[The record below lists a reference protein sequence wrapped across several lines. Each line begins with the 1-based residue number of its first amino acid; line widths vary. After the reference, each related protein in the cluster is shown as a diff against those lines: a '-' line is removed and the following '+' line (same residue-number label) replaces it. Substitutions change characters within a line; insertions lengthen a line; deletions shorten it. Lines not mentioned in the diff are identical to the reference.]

1 MESAATKKTEKQP
14 KEKPKYT
21 TWQNTVYVLRIALER
36 KRFAPLVMLAQ
47 SLITPA
53 IPAVAMFLPMTVVAL
68 ILGSGDAR
76 TLVLTVLAFTVATV
90 LLQTE
95 KSYLFAVSRAQR
107 NAIRHSIIQD
117 MLHLTLTTDYAN
129 LEKKAYTD
137 AREKAMQISGTP
149 YEAVMQIYFSLENVG
164 ANIIGLILYVVLL
177 AQVNPLVLLLAAAT
191 TVAGFFVRRRA
202 NKWRHDN
209 DEERSGYNKRTRY
222 ISAIDSNTSLAKDL
236 RLFAMLD
243 WLTEVY
249 DTYLKLRY
257 NWQLRDESRQYIADV
272 VDCLA
277 TFLREG
283 AAYAYLIWLVL
294 DRQLPVEQFVLLFA
308 AIGGFS
314 GWVMG
319 LLDEYTTLQKRSNE
333 YCRLREFLEF
343 PNSFRR
349 SDGEPVAP
357 QPGKTHELEFRNLS
371 FRYPGAEEDTLQNI
385 DLNIKAGEKLAIV
398 GLNGAGKTTLVK
410 LLCGF
415 YDPTEGQILL
425 DGRDIREFNRETYY
439 TLFTAV
445 FQEFNII
452 PGTIAENVAQLET
465 HNLDRDRV
473 MRCLELSDSLKKV
486 SSLPDGIDS
495 MLFRWVYE
503 NAVELSG
510 GETQRL
516 MLARALY
523 NDAPIL
529 ILDEPTAALDPIAE
543 SRLYNRYNDLSAG
556 KTSIY
561 ISHRL
566 ASTRFCDRVIFIDE
580 KKIAESGTHEELLA
594 AGNKYAEL
602 FQLQSKYYQEEVGTD
617 EDW

>member
-1 MESAATKKTEKQP
+1 MEAEAAKKPEKPP

-21 TWQNTVYVLRIALER
+21 TWQNTVYVLRLALQR
-36 KRFAPLVMLAQ
+36 KRFAPLVIAANCIL
-47 SLITPA
+47 TPA

-68 ILGSGDAR
+68 ILGEGDAR
-76 TLVLTVLAFTVATV
+76 TLIITVIAFTAATV
-90 LLQTE
+90 LMQTL
-95 KSYLFAVSRAQR
+95 KSHLYTIGRVQR
-107 NAIRHSIIQD
+107 NGLRHSIVQD
-117 MLHLTLTTDYAN
+117 TLNITLTTDYAN
-129 LEKKAYTD
+129 LGKKDYTD
-137 AREKAMQISGTP
+137 AREKAMQVTGTP

-164 ANIIGLILYVVLL
+164 ANAVGLILYVVLL

-191 TVAGFFVRRRA
+191 TIAGFFVRRGA

-209 DEERSGYNKRTRY
+209 DKEHSGYNKRTRY
-222 ISAIDSNTSLAKDL
+222 VSSMGSNTSLAKDL

-243 WLTEVY
+243 WMREVY
-249 DTYLKLRY
+249 DTFLKLMF
-257 NWQLRDESRQYIADV
+257 NWHRRGESRLFLADV
-272 VDCLA
+272 VDCAA
-277 TFLREG
+277 TFIRDG

-294 DRQLPVEQFVLLFA
+294 DQNLPVDQFVLLFA

-319 LLDEYTTLQKRSNE
+319 LLDEYTTLQRRSIE
-333 YCRLREFLEF
+333 YCRLREFIEF
-343 PNSFRR
+343 PNAFRR
-349 SDGEPVAP
+349 DDGECVAP
-357 QPGKTHELEFRNLS
+357 QPGKTHELEFRGVF
-371 FRYPGAEEDTLQNI
+371 FRYPSADEDTLQNI
-385 DLNIKAGEKLAIV
+385 DLTIGAGEKLAIV

-410 LLCGF
+410 LLCGL

-452 PGTIAENVAQLET
+452 PGTIAETVAQLET
-465 HNLDRDRV
+465 EDLDKDRV

-486 SSLPDGIDS
+486 NSLPDGIYTKIG
-495 MLFRWVYE
+495 RQVYE
-503 NAVELSG
+503 EATELSG

-523 NDAPIL
+523 KDAPVL

-543 SRLYNRYNDLSAG
+543 GRLYSRYSELSSG

-566 ASTRFCDRVIFIDE
+566 ASTRFCDTVIFIDG
-580 KKIAESGTHEELLA
+580 KTIAESGTHDELLA

-602 FQLQSKYYQEEVGTD
+602 FQLQSKYYQEGEVGID
-617 EDW
+617 ED